1 MRNRLIALA
10 AILSIAAL
18 AASPLANASGDTTG
32 GGGVSSGSGGS
43 GSGGGGGGG
52 ARGGGGGGGGHFG
65 GGGGGH
71 FSGGGGV
78 GMRVGGFGGGF
89 RAGGYVG
96 GAGSAASFVSHG
108 FYAPERGYGMVG
120 SEAGGFSHL
129 GAVPRGDHAAANFA
143 ALGPRFGSAARAA
156 PFAPRFASAARA
168 TEFAR
173 ISRVTSRLAPVRPGH
188 HPHPPSRPSVMK
200 HHLPPVNNVSCENEL
215 CGQVEVAPFCLVP
228 RPEELGNPN
237 YIPSP
242 FDCPESLRVS
252 EPLGKRAR

>member
-18 AASPLANASGDTTG
+18 AASPLANASGETTG

-43 GSGGGGGGG
+43 GGGGGG

-120 SEAGGFSHL
+120 SEASGFSHL
-129 GAVPRGDHAAANFA
+129 GALPRGDHAAAHFA
-143 ALGPRFGSAARAA
+143 ALGPGFGSAARAA
-156 PFAPRFASAARA
+156 QFAPRFASAARA
-168 TEFAR
+168 TELAR
-173 ISRVTSRLAPVRPGH
+173 ISRVASRLAPVRPGH
-188 HPHPPSRPSVMK
+188 HPPPPKRPSVMK
-200 HHLPPVNNVSCENEL
+200 HHLPLVNNVSCDDEW
-215 CGQVEVAPFCLVP
+215 CGQAQVTPFCLSP
-228 RPEELGNPN
+228 RPEELGKPN
-237 YIPSP
+237 YTPGP
-242 FDCPESLRVS
+242 FDCPAALRVS
-252 EPLGKRAR
+252 ETLRMKAR